1 MIRLNLS
8 QKKNQKVNLL
18 TMENKLKNLNLVSR
32 KLSPNREKQS
42 NNYKSMLLDLQL
54 LSTRLLLTKVLG
66 QPFRRQSKSNT
77 AEMYRASN
85 RHKGSHRIRIINL
98 LKTRTQML
106 LKK

>member
-1 MIRLNLS
+1 MIRLNQS
-8 QKKNQKVNLL
+8 QKKNQKALI
-18 TMENKLKNLNLVSR
+18 MESKSRNLNLVSR